1 MELQYFL
8 YIFAFDKKLTNP
20 NTNMNEAL
28 YFYVKNGV
36 SEGPFS
42 AEELMKL
49 ITPDTLIWTEGMT
62 EWAPASDV
70 ATISEMFAT
79 DTEEETKI
87 APPVFTP
94 PTFEAAPPAQDPQ
107 PPVFETPTQEPQPS
121 VMEPQEIDAQ
131 PQVTESAQPVMDA
144 QPPVMDAQPPVF
156 DAAPPTGDGVPPVF
170 NDPQQPTS
178 VQPAPAKKSNA
189 WIFIVLAVVLVA
201 GLGVG
206 GYFIYQNFIKKTET
220 INYDTLQNNEN
231 SYYDNNAIDESEYKY
246 EYLREREMTYDD
258 VEGKSAEELRLMRNY
273 IFARRG
279 YIFESEDLKEYFEQF
294 SWYVPLYYDVTPR
307 LSDIEKYNVNF
318 IKEFETDFGPDYT
331 PEYEY

>member
-1 MELQYFL
+1 
-8 YIFAFDKKLTNP
+8 
-20 NTNMNEAL
+20 MNEAL

-42 AEELMKL
+42 AEELIKL

-62 EWAPASDV
+62 EWTPASGV
-70 ATISEMFAT
+70 APISEMFAT

-107 PPVFETPTQEPQPS
+107 PPVFEAPTQEPQPP

-131 PQVTESAQPVMDA
+131 PQVTESE
-144 QPPVMDAQPPVF
+144 PPVMDAQPPVF
-156 DAAPPTGDGVPPVF
+156 DAVPPTGDGVPPVF
-170 NDPQQPTS
+170 NGPQQPES

-231 SYYDNNAIDESEYKY
+231 SYYDNNDIDESEYKY

-307 LSDIEKYNVNF
+307 LSDIEKYNINF
-318 IKEFETDFGPDYT
+318 IKEWETNFGPDYT

>member
-1 MELQYFL
+1 
-8 YIFAFDKKLTNP
+8 
-20 NTNMNEAL
+20 MNEAL

-42 AEELMKL
+42 AEELIKL

-62 EWAPASDV
+62 EWTPASGV
-70 ATISEMFAT
+70 APISEMFAT

-107 PPVFETPTQEPQPS
+107 PPVFEAPTQEPQPP

-131 PQVTESAQPVMDA
+131 PQVTESE
-144 QPPVMDAQPPVF
+144 PPVMDAQPPVF
-156 DAAPPTGDGVPPVF
+156 DAVPPTGDGVPPVF
-170 NDPQQPTS
+170 NGPQQPES

-220 INYDTLQNNEN
+220 INYDTSVNNEN

-318 IKEFETDFGPDYT
+318 IKEYETDFGPDYT

>member
-1 MELQYFL
+1 
-8 YIFAFDKKLTNP
+8 
-20 NTNMNEAL
+20 MNEAL

-42 AEELMKL
+42 AEELIKL

-62 EWAPASDV
+62 EWAPASGV
-70 ATISEMFAT
+70 APISEMFAT

-107 PPVFETPTQEPQPS
+107 PPVFEAPTQEPQPP

-131 PQVTESAQPVMDA
+131 PQVTESE
-144 QPPVMDAQPPVF
+144 PPVMDAQPPVF
-156 DAAPPTGDGVPPVF
+156 DAVPPTGDGVPPVF
-170 NDPQQPTS
+170 NGPQQPES

-220 INYDTLQNNEN
+220 INYDTSVNNEN
-231 SYYDNNAIDESEYKY
+231 SYYDNNAIDESEYEY
-246 EYLREREMTYDD
+246 EYLREREITYDD

-318 IKEFETDFGPDYT
+318 IKEWETNFGPDYT

>member
-1 MELQYFL
+1 
-8 YIFAFDKKLTNP
+8 
-20 NTNMNEAL
+20 MNEAL

-36 SEGPFS
+36 SEGPLS
-42 AEELMKL
+42 AEELIKL

-62 EWAPASDV
+62 EWTPASEV
-70 ATISEMFAT
+70 APISKMFAT

-107 PPVFETPTQEPQPS
+107 PPVFEAPTQEPQPP

-131 PQVTESAQPVMDA
+131 PQVTESE
-144 QPPVMDAQPPVF
+144 PPVMDAQPPVF
-156 DAAPPTGDGVPPVF
+156 DAVPPTANGVPPVF
-170 NDPQQPTS
+170 NGPQQPTN

-231 SYYDNNAIDESEYKY
+231 SYYDNNAIDESEYEY
-246 EYLREREMTYDD
+246 EYLREREMTYAD

-279 YIFESEDLKEYFEQF
+279 YIFESEDLKEYFERF

-318 IKEFETDFGPDYT
+318 IKEWETNFGPDYT

>member
-8 YIFAFDKKLTNP
+8 YIFAFNKKLTNP

-42 AEELMKL
+42 AEELIKL

-70 ATISEMFAT
+70 APISEMFAT

-107 PPVFETPTQEPQPS
+107 PPVFETPAQEPQPP

-131 PQVTESAQPVMDA
+131 PQVTESA
-144 QPPVMDAQPPVF
+144 PPVMDAQPPVF
-156 DAAPPTGDGVPPVF
+156 DAVPPTGDGMPPVF
-170 NDPQQPTS
+170 NGPQQPTS

>member
-1 MELQYFL
+1 
-8 YIFAFDKKLTNP
+8 
-20 NTNMNEAL
+20 MNEAL

-42 AEELMKL
+42 AEELIKL

-62 EWAPASDV
+62 EWAPASGV
-70 ATISEMFAT
+70 APISEMFAT

-94 PTFEAAPPAQDPQ
+94 PTFEAASPAQDPQ
-107 PPVFETPTQEPQPS
+107 PPVFEAPTQKPQPP

-131 PQVTESAQPVMDA
+131 PQLTESE
-144 QPPVMDAQPPVF
+144 PPVMDAQPPVF
-156 DAAPPTGDGVPPVF
+156 DAVPPTGDGVPPVF
-170 NDPQQPTS
+170 NGLQQPTG

-220 INYDTLQNNEN
+220 INYDTSVNNEN
-231 SYYDNNAIDESEYKY
+231 SYYDNNDIDESEYKY

-318 IKEFETDFGPDYT
+318 IKEWETHFGPDYT

>member
-1 MELQYFL
+1 
-8 YIFAFDKKLTNP
+8 
-20 NTNMNEAL
+20 MNEAL

-42 AEELMKL
+42 AEELIKL
-49 ITPDTLIWTEGMT
+49 ITPDTQIWTEGMT
-62 EWAPASDV
+62 EWAPASEV
-70 ATISEMFAT
+70 APISEMFAT

-107 PPVFETPTQEPQPS
+107 PPVFEAPTQEPQPP

-131 PQVTESAQPVMDA
+131 PPVTESE
-144 QPPVMDAQPPVF
+144 PPVTDAQPPVF

-170 NDPQQPTS
+170 NGPQQPTS

-231 SYYDNNAIDESEYKY
+231 SYYDNNAIDESEYEY

-258 VEGKSAEELRLMRNY
+258 VKDKSAEELRLMRNY

-279 YIFESEDLKEYFEQF
+279 YIFESEDLKEYFERF

-318 IKEFETDFGPDYT
+318 IKEYETDFGPDYT

>member
-1 MELQYFL
+1 
-8 YIFAFDKKLTNP
+8 
-20 NTNMNEAL
+20 MNEAL

-42 AEELMKL
+42 AEELIKL

-62 EWAPASDV
+62 EWTPASEV
-70 ATISEMFAT
+70 APISEMFAT

-107 PPVFETPTQEPQPS
+107 PPVFEAPTQEPQPP

-131 PQVTESAQPVMDA
+131 PQVTESE
-144 QPPVMDAQPPVF
+144 PPVMDAQPPVF
-156 DAAPPTGDGVPPVF
+156 DAVPPTGDGVPPVF
-170 NDPQQPTS
+170 NGPQQPES

-220 INYDTLQNNEN
+220 INYDTSVNNEN
-231 SYYDNNAIDESEYKY
+231 SYYDNNAIDESEYEY
-246 EYLREREMTYDD
+246 EYLREREITYDD

-318 IKEFETDFGPDYT
+318 IKEWETNFGPDYT

>member
-1 MELQYFL
+1 
-8 YIFAFDKKLTNP
+8 
-20 NTNMNEAL
+20 MNEAL

-42 AEELMKL
+42 AEELIKL

-62 EWAPASDV
+62 EWAPASEV
-70 ATISEMFAT
+70 APIGNMFAT

-107 PPVFETPTQEPQPS
+107 PPVFEAPMQEPQPP

-131 PQVTESAQPVMDA
+131 PQVTESE
-144 QPPVMDAQPPVF
+144 PPVMDAQPPVF
-156 DAAPPTGDGVPPVF
+156 DAVPPTADGVPPVF
-170 NDPQQPTS
+170 NGPQQPTG

-206 GYFIYQNFIKKTET
+206 GFFIYQNFNKKTET
-220 INYDTLQNNEN
+220 ISYDTSVNNEN
-231 SYYDNNAIDESEYKY
+231 SYYDNNAINESEYKY
-246 EYLREREMTYDD
+246 EYLREREMTYAD

-279 YIFESEDLKEYFEQF
+279 YIFESEDLKEYFERF

-318 IKEFETDFGPDYT
+318 IKEYETDFGPDYT

>member
-42 AEELMKL
+42 AEELIKL

-70 ATISEMFAT
+70 APISEMFAT

-107 PPVFETPTQEPQPS
+107 PPVFEAPTQEPQPP

-131 PQVTESAQPVMDA
+131 PQVTESE
-144 QPPVMDAQPPVF
+144 PPVMDAQPPVF

-170 NDPQQPTS
+170 NGPQQPES

-246 EYLREREMTYDD
+246 EYLREREMTYAD

-318 IKEFETDFGPDYT
+318 IKEYETDFGPDYT

>member
-1 MELQYFL
+1 
-8 YIFAFDKKLTNP
+8 
-20 NTNMNEAL
+20 MNEAL

-42 AEELMKL
+42 AEELIKL

-62 EWAPASDV
+62 EWAPASEV

-94 PTFEAAPPAQDPQ
+94 PTFETAPPAQDPQ
-107 PPVFETPTQEPQPS
+107 PPVFEAPTQDPQPS
-121 VMEPQEIDAQ
+121 VVEPQEIDAQ
-131 PQVTESAQPVMDA
+131 TQVTESE
-144 QPPVMDAQPPVF
+144 PPVMDAQPPVF
-156 DAAPPTGDGVPPVF
+156 DAVPPTGDGVPPVF
-170 NDPQQPTS
+170 NGPQQPDS

-206 GYFIYQNFIKKTET
+206 GYFIYQNFTKKTET
-220 INYDTLQNNEN
+220 INYDTSVNNES
-231 SYYDNNAIDESEYKY
+231 SYYDNNAIDESEYEY
-246 EYLREREMTYDD
+246 EYLREREMTYAD

-318 IKEFETDFGPDYT
+318 IKEYETDFGPDYT

>member
-1 MELQYFL
+1 
-8 YIFAFDKKLTNP
+8 
-20 NTNMNEAL
+20 MNEAL

-42 AEELMKL
+42 AEELIKL

-62 EWAPASDV
+62 EWAPASEV

-79 DTEEETKI
+79 NTEEETKI

-107 PPVFETPTQEPQPS
+107 PPVFEAPTQEPQPP

-131 PQVTESAQPVMDA
+131 PQVTESE
-144 QPPVMDAQPPVF
+144 PPVMDAQPPVF
-156 DAAPPTGDGVPPVF
+156 DAVPPTADGVPPVF
-170 NDPQQPTS
+170 NGPQQPTG

-206 GYFIYQNFIKKTET
+206 GFFIYQNFIKKTET

-246 EYLREREMTYDD
+246 EYLREREMTYAD

-279 YIFESEDLKEYFEQF
+279 YIFESEDLKEYFERF

-318 IKEFETDFGPDYT
+318 IKEYETDFGPDYT

>member
-1 MELQYFL
+1 
-8 YIFAFDKKLTNP
+8 
-20 NTNMNEAL
+20 MNEAL

-42 AEELMKL
+42 AEELIKL

-62 EWAPASDV
+62 EWTPASEV
-70 ATISEMFAT
+70 APISEMFAT
-79 DTEEETKI
+79 DIEEETKI
-87 APPVFTP
+87 VPPVFTP

-107 PPVFETPTQEPQPS
+107 PPVFEAPTQAPQPPI
-121 VMEPQEIDAQ
+121 MKPQEIDAQ
-131 PQVTESAQPVMDA
+131 PQMTESE
-144 QPPVMDAQPPVF
+144 PPVMDAQPPVF
-156 DAAPPTGDGVPPVF
+156 DAVPPTGDGVPPVF
-170 NDPQQPTS
+170 NGPQQPES

-206 GYFIYQNFIKKTET
+206 GFFIYQNFTKKTET
-220 INYDTLQNNEN
+220 INYDTSVNNES
-231 SYYDNNAIDESEYKY
+231 SYYDNNAIDESEYEY
-246 EYLREREMTYDD
+246 EYLREREMTYAD

-318 IKEFETDFGPDYT
+318 IKEYETDFGPDYT

>member
-1 MELQYFL
+1 
-8 YIFAFDKKLTNP
+8 
-20 NTNMNEAL
+20 MNEAL

-62 EWAPASDV
+62 EWAPASEV
-70 ATISEMFAT
+70 ATISDMFAT

-107 PPVFETPTQEPQPS
+107 PPVFEAPTQEPQPP
-121 VMEPQEIDAQ
+121 VMEPQEID
-131 PQVTESAQPVMDA
+131 D
-144 QPPVMDAQPPVF
+144 QPPVF

-170 NDPQQPTS
+170 NGPQQPTS

-220 INYDTLQNNEN
+220 INYDTSVNNEN
-231 SYYDNNAIDESEYKY
+231 SYYDNNAIDESEYEY
-246 EYLREREMTYDD
+246 EYLREREMTYAD

-279 YIFESEDLKEYFEQF
+279 YIFESDDLKEYFEQF

-318 IKEFETDFGPDYT
+318 IKEYETYFGPDYT

>member
-1 MELQYFL
+1 
-8 YIFAFDKKLTNP
+8 
-20 NTNMNEAL
+20 MNEAL

-42 AEELMKL
+42 AEELIKL

-62 EWAPASDV
+62 EWAPASEV

-107 PPVFETPTQEPQPS
+107 PPVFEAPTQEPQPP

-131 PQVTESAQPVMDA
+131 PQVTESE
-144 QPPVMDAQPPVF
+144 PPVTDAQPPVF
-156 DAAPPTGDGVPPVF
+156 DATPPTGDGVPPVF
-170 NDPQQPTS
+170 NAPQQPTN
-178 VQPAPAKKSNA
+178 VQPSPAKKSNA

-246 EYLREREMTYDD
+246 EYLREREMTYAD

-318 IKEFETDFGPDYT
+318 IKEYETDFGPDYT

>member
-1 MELQYFL
+1 
-8 YIFAFDKKLTNP
+8 
-20 NTNMNEAL
+20 MNEAL

-36 SEGPFS
+36 SEGPFC
-42 AEELMKL
+42 AEELIKL

-62 EWAPASDV
+62 EWTPASGV
-70 ATISEMFAT
+70 APISEMFAT

-94 PTFEAAPPAQDPQ
+94 PTFEAASPAQDPQ
-107 PPVFETPTQEPQPS
+107 PPVFEAPTQEPQPP

-131 PQVTESAQPVMDA
+131 PQLTESE
-144 QPPVMDAQPPVF
+144 PPVMDAQPPVF
-156 DAAPPTGDGVPPVF
+156 DAVPPTGDGVPPVF
-170 NDPQQPTS
+170 NGPQQPTS

-220 INYDTLQNNEN
+220 INYDTSVNNEN
-231 SYYDNNAIDESEYKY
+231 SYYDNNAIDESEYEY
-246 EYLREREMTYDD
+246 EYLREREITYDD

-318 IKEFETDFGPDYT
+318 IKEWETNFGPDYT

>member
-1 MELQYFL
+1 
-8 YIFAFDKKLTNP
+8 
-20 NTNMNEAL
+20 MNEAL

-42 AEELMKL
+42 AEELIKL

-62 EWAPASDV
+62 EWTPASGV
-70 ATISEMFAT
+70 APISEMFAT

-94 PTFEAAPPAQDPQ
+94 PTFEAASPAQEQQ
-107 PPVFETPTQEPQPS
+107 PPVFEAPTQEPQPP
-121 VMEPQEIDAQ
+121 VIEPQEIDAQ
-131 PQVTESAQPVMDA
+131 PQVTESE
-144 QPPVMDAQPPVF
+144 PPVMDAQPPIF
-156 DAAPPTGDGVPPVF
+156 DAVPPTGDGVPPVF
-170 NDPQQPTS
+170 NGPQQPTG
-178 VQPAPAKKSNA
+178 VQPAPAKKNNA

-206 GYFIYQNFIKKTET
+206 GFFIYQNFTKKTET
-220 INYDTLQNNEN
+220 INYDTSVNNES

-246 EYLREREMTYDD
+246 EYLREREMTYAD

-318 IKEFETDFGPDYT
+318 IKEYETDFGPDYT

>member
-1 MELQYFL
+1 
-8 YIFAFDKKLTNP
+8 
-20 NTNMNEAL
+20 MNEAL

-42 AEELMKL
+42 AEELIKL

-62 EWAPASDV
+62 EWAPASEV
-70 ATISEMFAT
+70 APIGNMFAT

-107 PPVFETPTQEPQPS
+107 PPVFEDPTQEPQPP
-121 VMEPQEIDAQ
+121 VMKPQEIDAQ
-131 PQVTESAQPVMDA
+131 PQVTESE
-144 QPPVMDAQPPVF
+144 PPVMDAQPPVF
-156 DAAPPTGDGVPPVF
+156 DAVPPTGDGVPPVF
-170 NDPQQPTS
+170 NGPQHPDN

-206 GYFIYQNFIKKTET
+206 GFFIYQNFTKKTET
-220 INYDTLQNNEN
+220 INYDTSVNNEN
-231 SYYDNNAIDESEYKY
+231 SYYDNNDIDESEYKY
-246 EYLREREMTYDD
+246 EYLREREMTYAD

-318 IKEFETDFGPDYT
+318 IKEWETNFGPDYT

>member
-1 MELQYFL
+1 
-8 YIFAFDKKLTNP
+8 
-20 NTNMNEAL
+20 MNEAL

-42 AEELMKL
+42 AEELIKL

-62 EWAPASDV
+62 EWAPASEV
-70 ATISEMFAT
+70 AQIGEMFAT
-79 DTEEETKI
+79 DIEEETKI

-107 PPVFETPTQEPQPS
+107 PPVFEAPTQEPQPP

-131 PQVTESAQPVMDA
+131 PQVTESD
-144 QPPVMDAQPPVF
+144 PPVMDAQPPVF
-156 DAAPPTGDGVPPVF
+156 DAVPPTGDGVPPVF
-170 NDPQQPTS
+170 NGPQQPTG
-178 VQPAPAKKSNA
+178 VQPTPAKKSNA

-206 GYFIYQNFIKKTET
+206 GFFIYQNFTKKTET
-220 INYDTLQNNEN
+220 INYDTSVNNEN

-246 EYLREREMTYDD
+246 EYLREREMTYAD

-318 IKEFETDFGPDYT
+318 IKEWETNFGPDYT

>member
-1 MELQYFL
+1 
-8 YIFAFDKKLTNP
+8 
-20 NTNMNEAL
+20 MNEAL

-42 AEELMKL
+42 AKELIKL

-62 EWAPASDV
+62 EWAPASEV
-70 ATISEMFAT
+70 AQIGEMFAT
-79 DTEEETKI
+79 DIEEETKI
-87 APPVFTP
+87 VPPVFTP

-107 PPVFETPTQEPQPS
+107 PPVFEAPTQEPQPP

-131 PQVTESAQPVMDA
+131 PQVTESE
-144 QPPVMDAQPPVF
+144 PPVMDAQPPVF
-156 DAAPPTGDGVPPVF
+156 DAVPPTADGVPPVF
-170 NDPQQPTS
+170 NGPQQPDS

-206 GYFIYQNFIKKTET
+206 GFFIYQNFTKKTET
-220 INYDTLQNNEN
+220 INYDTSVNNEN

-246 EYLREREMTYDD
+246 EYLREREMTYAD

-318 IKEFETDFGPDYT
+318 IKEYETDFGPDYT

>member
-1 MELQYFL
+1 
-8 YIFAFDKKLTNP
+8 
-20 NTNMNEAL
+20 MNEAL

-42 AEELMKL
+42 AEELIKL

-62 EWAPASDV
+62 EWAPASGV
-70 ATISEMFAT
+70 APISEMFAT

-94 PTFEAAPPAQDPQ
+94 PTFEAASPAQDPQ
-107 PPVFETPTQEPQPS
+107 PPVFEAPTQEPQPP

-131 PQVTESAQPVMDA
+131 PQLTESE
-144 QPPVMDAQPPVF
+144 PPVMDAQPPVF
-156 DAAPPTGDGVPPVF
+156 DAVPPTGDGVPPVF
-170 NDPQQPTS
+170 NGPQQPTG
-178 VQPAPAKKSNA
+178 VQPTPAKKSNA

-220 INYDTLQNNEN
+220 INYDTSVNNEN
-231 SYYDNNAIDESEYKY
+231 SYYDNNAIDESEYEY

-318 IKEFETDFGPDYT
+318 IKEWETNFGPDYT

>member
-1 MELQYFL
+1 
-8 YIFAFDKKLTNP
+8 
-20 NTNMNEAL
+20 MNEAL

-42 AEELMKL
+42 AEELIKL

-62 EWAPASDV
+62 EWTPAGEV
-70 ATISEMFAT
+70 AQIGEMFAT

-94 PTFEAAPPAQDPQ
+94 PTFKAAPPAQDPQ
-107 PPVFETPTQEPQPS
+107 PPVFEDPMQEPQPP

-131 PQVTESAQPVMDA
+131 PQVTESE
-144 QPPVMDAQPPVF
+144 PPVTDAQPPVF
-156 DAAPPTGDGVPPVF
+156 DAVPPTGDGEPPVF
-170 NDPQQPTS
+170 NGPQQPES

-220 INYDTLQNNEN
+220 INYDTSVNNES
-231 SYYDNNAIDESEYKY
+231 SYYDNNAIDESEYEY

-258 VEGKSAEELRLMRNY
+258 VKDKSAEELRLMRNY

-279 YIFESEDLKEYFEQF
+279 YIFESEDLKEYFERF

-318 IKEFETDFGPDYT
+318 IKEWETNFGPDYT

>member
-1 MELQYFL
+1 
-8 YIFAFDKKLTNP
+8 
-20 NTNMNEAL
+20 MNEAL

-42 AEELMKL
+42 AEELIKL

-62 EWAPASDV
+62 EWAPASEV
-70 ATISEMFAT
+70 APIGNMFAT

-107 PPVFETPTQEPQPS
+107 PPVFEAPMQEPQPP

-131 PQVTESAQPVMDA
+131 PQVTESE
-144 QPPVMDAQPPVF
+144 PPVMDAQPPVF
-156 DAAPPTGDGVPPVF
+156 DAVPPTGDSVPPIF
-170 NDPQQPTS
+170 NGPQQPES

-206 GYFIYQNFIKKTET
+206 GFFIYQNFTKKTET
-220 INYDTLQNNEN
+220 ISYDTSVNNEN
-231 SYYDNNAIDESEYKY
+231 SYYDNNAIDESEYEY

-258 VEGKSAEELRLMRNY
+258 VKDKSAEELRLMRNY

-279 YIFESEDLKEYFEQF
+279 YIFESEDLKEYFERF

-318 IKEFETDFGPDYT
+318 IKEWETNFGPDYT

>member
-1 MELQYFL
+1 
-8 YIFAFDKKLTNP
+8 
-20 NTNMNEAL
+20 MNEAL

-36 SEGPFS
+36 SEGPLS
-42 AEELMKL
+42 AEELIKL

-62 EWAPASDV
+62 EWAPANEV
-70 ATISEMFAT
+70 APISEMFAT

-94 PTFEAAPPAQDPQ
+94 PTFEAALPAQDPQ
-107 PPVFETPTQEPQPS
+107 PPVFEAPTQEPQPP

-131 PQVTESAQPVMDA
+131 PQVTESA
-144 QPPVMDAQPPVF
+144 PPVMDAQPPVF
-156 DAAPPTGDGVPPVF
+156 DAVPPTGDGVPPVF
-170 NDPQQPTS
+170 NGPQQPES
-178 VQPAPAKKSNA
+178 VLPAPAKKSNA

-220 INYDTLQNNEN
+220 INYDTSVNNEN
-231 SYYDNNAIDESEYKY
+231 SYYDNNAIDKSEYEY
-246 EYLREREMTYDD
+246 EYLREREMTYAD

-318 IKEFETDFGPDYT
+318 IKEWETNFGPDYT

>member
-1 MELQYFL
+1 
-8 YIFAFDKKLTNP
+8 
-20 NTNMNEAL
+20 MNEAL

-36 SEGPFS
+36 SEGPFC
-42 AEELMKL
+42 AEELIKL

-62 EWAPASDV
+62 EWTPASGV
-70 ATISEMFAT
+70 APISEMFAT

-94 PTFEAAPPAQDPQ
+94 PTFEAASPAQDPQ
-107 PPVFETPTQEPQPS
+107 PPVFEAPTQEPQPP

-131 PQVTESAQPVMDA
+131 PQLTESE
-144 QPPVMDAQPPVF
+144 PPVF
-156 DAAPPTGDGVPPVF
+156 DAVPPTGDGVPPVF
-170 NDPQQPTS
+170 NGPQQPTG

-220 INYDTLQNNEN
+220 INYDTSVNNEN
-231 SYYDNNAIDESEYKY
+231 SYYDNNAIDESEYEY
-246 EYLREREMTYDD
+246 EYLREREITYDD

-318 IKEFETDFGPDYT
+318 IKEWETNFGPEYT

>member
-1 MELQYFL
+1 
-8 YIFAFDKKLTNP
+8 
-20 NTNMNEAL
+20 MNEAL

-42 AEELMKL
+42 AEELIKL

-62 EWAPASDV
+62 EWAPASEV
-70 ATISEMFAT
+70 APIGNMFAT

-107 PPVFETPTQEPQPS
+107 PPVFEAPMQEPQPP

-131 PQVTESAQPVMDA
+131 PQVTESE
-144 QPPVMDAQPPVF
+144 PPVMDAQPPVF
-156 DAAPPTGDGVPPVF
+156 DAVPPTADGVPPVF
-170 NDPQQPTS
+170 NGPQQPTG

-206 GYFIYQNFIKKTET
+206 GFFIYQNFTKKTET
-220 INYDTLQNNEN
+220 INYDTSVNNES

-246 EYLREREMTYDD
+246 EYLREREMTYAD
-258 VEGKSAEELRLMRNY
+258 VEGKSAEELRLMRNDS
-273 IFARRG
+273 FARRG
-279 YIFESEDLKEYFEQF
+279 YSFESEDLKEYFEQF

-318 IKEFETDFGPDYT
+318 IKEYETDFGPDYT

>member
-1 MELQYFL
+1 
-8 YIFAFDKKLTNP
+8 
-20 NTNMNEAL
+20 MNEAL

-42 AEELMKL
+42 AEELIKL

-62 EWAPASDV
+62 EWTPASEV
-70 ATISEMFAT
+70 APISEMFAT
-79 DTEEETKI
+79 DIEEETKI
-87 APPVFTP
+87 VPPVFTP

-107 PPVFETPTQEPQPS
+107 PPVFEAPTQEPQPP
-121 VMEPQEIDAQ
+121 VMKPQEIDAQ
-131 PQVTESAQPVMDA
+131 PQMTESE
-144 QPPVMDAQPPVF
+144 PPVMDAQPPVF
-156 DAAPPTGDGVPPVF
+156 DAVPPTGDGVPPVF
-170 NDPQQPTS
+170 NGPQQPTG
-178 VQPAPAKKSNA
+178 VQTSPAKKSNA

-206 GYFIYQNFIKKTET
+206 GFFIYQNFTKKTET
-220 INYDTLQNNEN
+220 INYDTSVNNEN

-246 EYLREREMTYDD
+246 EYLREREMTYAD

-307 LSDIEKYNVNF
+307 LSDIEKHNVNF
-318 IKEFETDFGPDYT
+318 IKEYETDFGPDYT

>member
-1 MELQYFL
+1 
-8 YIFAFDKKLTNP
+8 
-20 NTNMNEAL
+20 MNEAL

-42 AEELMKL
+42 AEELIKL
-49 ITPDTLIWTEGMT
+49 ITPDMLIWTEGMT
-62 EWAPASDV
+62 EWAPASEV
-70 ATISEMFAT
+70 APISEMFAT

-94 PTFEAAPPAQDPQ
+94 PTFEAAPPTQGPQ
-107 PPVFETPTQEPQPS
+107 PPVFEAPTQEPQPP

-131 PQVTESAQPVMDA
+131 PQVTESA
-144 QPPVMDAQPPVF
+144 PPVMDAQPPVF
-156 DAAPPTGDGVPPVF
+156 DAVPPTGDGVPPVF
-170 NDPQQPTS
+170 NGPQQPTG

-206 GYFIYQNFIKKTET
+206 GFFIYQNFTKKTET
-220 INYDTLQNNEN
+220 INYNTSVNNEN
-231 SYYDNNAIDESEYKY
+231 SYYDNNAIDESEYEY
-246 EYLREREMTYDD
+246 EYLREREMTYAD

-279 YIFESEDLKEYFEQF
+279 YIFESEDLKEYFERF

-318 IKEFETDFGPDYT
+318 IKEYETDFGPDYT

>member
-42 AEELMKL
+42 AEELIKL

-70 ATISEMFAT
+70 APISEMFAT

-87 APPVFTP
+87 VPPVFTP

-107 PPVFETPTQEPQPS
+107 PPVFEAPTQEPQPP

-131 PQVTESAQPVMDA
+131 PQVTESE
-144 QPPVMDAQPPVF
+144 PPVMDAQPPVF

-170 NDPQQPTS
+170 NGPQQPTS

-206 GYFIYQNFIKKTET
+206 GFFIYQNFIKKTET
-220 INYDTLQNNEN
+220 INYETSVNNEN

-279 YIFESEDLKEYFEQF
+279 YIFESEDLKEYFERF

>member
-1 MELQYFL
+1 
-8 YIFAFDKKLTNP
+8 
-20 NTNMNEAL
+20 MNEAL

-42 AEELMKL
+42 AEELIKL

-62 EWAPASDV
+62 EWAPASEV
-70 ATISEMFAT
+70 APIGEMFAT

-107 PPVFETPTQEPQPS
+107 PPVFEAPTQEPQPP
-121 VMEPQEIDAQ
+121 VMKPQEIDAQ
-131 PQVTESAQPVMDA
+131 PQVTESE
-144 QPPVMDAQPPVF
+144 PPVMDAQPPVF
-156 DAAPPTGDGVPPVF
+156 DAVPPTGDGVPPVF
-170 NDPQQPTS
+170 NGPQQPTG

-206 GYFIYQNFIKKTET
+206 GFFIYQNFNKKTET
-220 INYDTLQNNEN
+220 INYDTSVNNEN

-246 EYLREREMTYDD
+246 EYLREREMTYAD

-318 IKEFETDFGPDYT
+318 IKEWETNFGPDYT

>member
-1 MELQYFL
+1 
-8 YIFAFDKKLTNP
+8 
-20 NTNMNEAL
+20 MNEAL

-36 SEGPFS
+36 SEGPFT
-42 AEELMKL
+42 AEELIKL
-49 ITPDTLIWTEGMT
+49 ITPDMLIWTEGMT
-62 EWAPASDV
+62 EWTPASEV
-70 ATISEMFAT
+70 APISEMFAT

-87 APPVFTP
+87 DPPVFTP

-107 PPVFETPTQEPQPS
+107 PPVFEAPTQEPQPP

-131 PQVTESAQPVMDA
+131 P
-144 QPPVMDAQPPVF
+144 PVF
-156 DAAPPTGDGVPPVF
+156 DAVPPTGDGVPPVF
-170 NDPQQPTS
+170 NGPQQPDS

-206 GYFIYQNFIKKTET
+206 GFFIYQNFTKKTET
-220 INYDTLQNNEN
+220 INYDTSVNNES
-231 SYYDNNAIDESEYKY
+231 SYYDNNAIDESEYEY

-318 IKEFETDFGPDYT
+318 IKEWETNFGPDYT

>member
-1 MELQYFL
+1 
-8 YIFAFDKKLTNP
+8 
-20 NTNMNEAL
+20 MNEAL

-36 SEGPFS
+36 SEGPLS
-42 AEELMKL
+42 AEELIKL

-62 EWAPASDV
+62 EWTPASEV
-70 ATISEMFAT
+70 APISEMFAT

-94 PTFEAAPPAQDPQ
+94 PTFEAAPPAQAPQ
-107 PPVFETPTQEPQPS
+107 PPVFEAPTQDPQPP

-131 PQVTESAQPVMDA
+131 PQVTESE
-144 QPPVMDAQPPVF
+144 PPVF
-156 DAAPPTGDGVPPVF
+156 DAVPPTGDSVPPVF
-170 NDPQQPTS
+170 NGPQQPTG

-206 GYFIYQNFIKKTET
+206 GFFIYQNFTKKTET
-220 INYDTLQNNEN
+220 ISYDTSVNNEN
-231 SYYDNNAIDESEYKY
+231 SYYDNNAINESEYEY
-246 EYLREREMTYDD
+246 EFLREREMTYAD

-318 IKEFETDFGPDYT
+318 IKEWETNFGPDYT

>member
-1 MELQYFL
+1 
-8 YIFAFDKKLTNP
+8 
-20 NTNMNEAL
+20 MNEAL

-62 EWAPASDV
+62 EWTPASGV
-70 ATISEMFAT
+70 APIGEMFAT

-131 PQVTESAQPVMDA
+131 PQVTESE
-144 QPPVMDAQPPVF
+144 PPVMDAQPPVF
-156 DAAPPTGDGVPPVF
+156 DAVPPTADGVPPVF
-170 NDPQQPTS
+170 NGPQQPES

-206 GYFIYQNFIKKTET
+206 GFFIYQNFTKKTET
-220 INYDTLQNNEN
+220 INYDTSVNNES
-231 SYYDNNAIDESEYKY
+231 SYYDNNAIDESEYEY
-246 EYLREREMTYDD
+246 EYLREREMTYAD

-318 IKEFETDFGPDYT
+318 IKEYETDFGPDYT

>member
-1 MELQYFL
+1 
-8 YIFAFDKKLTNP
+8 
-20 NTNMNEAL
+20 MNEAL

-42 AEELMKL
+42 AEELIKL

-62 EWAPASDV
+62 EWAPASGV
-70 ATISEMFAT
+70 APISEMFAT

-107 PPVFETPTQEPQPS
+107 PPVFEAPTQ
-121 VMEPQEIDAQ
+121 EPQEIDAQ
-131 PQVTESAQPVMDA
+131 PQVTESE
-144 QPPVMDAQPPVF
+144 PPVMDAQPPVF
-156 DAAPPTGDGVPPVF
+156 DAVPPTGDGVPPVF
-170 NDPQQPTS
+170 NGPQQPTG

-220 INYDTLQNNEN
+220 INYDTSVNNEN
-231 SYYDNNAIDESEYKY
+231 SYYDNNDIDESEYKY

-318 IKEFETDFGPDYT
+318 IKEWETNFGPDYT

>member
-1 MELQYFL
+1 
-8 YIFAFDKKLTNP
+8 
-20 NTNMNEAL
+20 MNEAL

-42 AEELMKL
+42 AKELIKL

-62 EWAPASDV
+62 EWAPASEV
-70 ATISEMFAT
+70 APIGEMFAT

-107 PPVFETPTQEPQPS
+107 PPVFEAPTQEPQPP

-131 PQVTESAQPVMDA
+131 PQVTESE
-144 QPPVMDAQPPVF
+144 PPVMDAQPPVF
-156 DAAPPTGDGVPPVF
+156 DAVPPTGDGVPPVF
-170 NDPQQPTS
+170 NGPQQPDS

-206 GYFIYQNFIKKTET
+206 GFFIYQNFTKKTET
-220 INYDTLQNNEN
+220 INYDTSVNNEN
-231 SYYDNNAIDESEYKY
+231 SYYDNNAIDESEYEY
-246 EYLREREMTYDD
+246 EYLREREMTYAD

-279 YIFESEDLKEYFEQF
+279 YIFESEDLKEYFERF

-318 IKEFETDFGPDYT
+318 IKEWETNFGPDYT

>member
-1 MELQYFL
+1 
-8 YIFAFDKKLTNP
+8 
-20 NTNMNEAL
+20 MNEAL

-42 AEELMKL
+42 AEELIKL

-62 EWAPASDV
+62 EWTPASEV
-70 ATISEMFAT
+70 APISEMFAT

-107 PPVFETPTQEPQPS
+107 PPVFEAPTQEPQPP

-131 PQVTESAQPVMDA
+131 PQVTESE
-144 QPPVMDAQPPVF
+144 PPVMDAQPPVF
-156 DAAPPTGDGVPPVF
+156 DAVPPTADGVPPVF
-170 NDPQQPTS
+170 NGPQQPES

-206 GYFIYQNFIKKTET
+206 GFFIYQNFTKKTET
-220 INYDTLQNNEN
+220 INYDTSVNNEN

-318 IKEFETDFGPDYT
+318 IKEYETDFGPDYT

>member
-1 MELQYFL
+1 
-8 YIFAFDKKLTNP
+8 
-20 NTNMNEAL
+20 MNEAL

-42 AEELMKL
+42 AEELIKL

-62 EWAPASDV
+62 EWTPASEV
-70 ATISEMFAT
+70 APISEMFAT

-107 PPVFETPTQEPQPS
+107 PPVFEAPTQEPQPP

-131 PQVTESAQPVMDA
+131 PQVTESE
-144 QPPVMDAQPPVF
+144 PPVMDAQPPVF
-156 DAAPPTGDGVPPVF
+156 DAVPPTADGVPPVF
-170 NDPQQPTS
+170 NGPQQPES
-178 VQPAPAKKSNA
+178 VQPAPAKKNNA

-206 GYFIYQNFIKKTET
+206 GFFIYQNFTKKTET
-220 INYDTLQNNEN
+220 INYDTSVNNEN

-246 EYLREREMTYDD
+246 EYLREREMTYAD

-318 IKEFETDFGPDYT
+318 IKEWETNFGPDYT

>member
-1 MELQYFL
+1 
-8 YIFAFDKKLTNP
+8 
-20 NTNMNEAL
+20 MNEAL

-42 AEELMKL
+42 AEELIKL

-62 EWAPASDV
+62 EWTPASEV
-70 ATISEMFAT
+70 APISEMFAT
-79 DTEEETKI
+79 GTEEETKI
-87 APPVFTP
+87 TPPVFTP

-107 PPVFETPTQEPQPS
+107 PPVFEAPTQEPQPP

-131 PQVTESAQPVMDA
+131 PQVTESE
-144 QPPVMDAQPPVF
+144 PPVMDAQPPVF
-156 DAAPPTGDGVPPVF
+156 DAVPPTGDGVPPVF
-170 NDPQQPTS
+170 NGPQQPT
-178 VQPAPAKKSNA
+178 PAKKSNA

-220 INYDTLQNNEN
+220 INYDTSVNNEN
-231 SYYDNNAIDESEYKY
+231 SYYDNNAIDESEYEY
-246 EYLREREMTYDD
+246 EYLREREMTYAD

-307 LSDIEKYNVNF
+307 LSDIEKYNVTF
-318 IKEFETDFGPDYT
+318 IKEWETNFGPDYT

>member
-1 MELQYFL
+1 
-8 YIFAFDKKLTNP
+8 
-20 NTNMNEAL
+20 MNEAL

-42 AEELMKL
+42 AEELIKL
-49 ITPDTLIWTEGMT
+49 ITPDMLIWTEGMT
-62 EWAPASDV
+62 EWTPASEV
-70 ATISEMFAT
+70 AQIGEMFAT

-107 PPVFETPTQEPQPS
+107 PPVFEAPTQEPQPP
-121 VMEPQEIDAQ
+121 VMKPQEIDAQ
-131 PQVTESAQPVMDA
+131 PQVTESE
-144 QPPVMDAQPPVF
+144 
-156 DAAPPTGDGVPPVF
+156 PPVF
-170 NDPQQPTS
+170 NGPQQPES

-206 GYFIYQNFIKKTET
+206 GFFIYQNFIKKTET

-246 EYLREREMTYDD
+246 EYLREREMTYAD

-279 YIFESEDLKEYFEQF
+279 YIFESEDLKEYFERF

-318 IKEFETDFGPDYT
+318 IKEYETDFGPDYT